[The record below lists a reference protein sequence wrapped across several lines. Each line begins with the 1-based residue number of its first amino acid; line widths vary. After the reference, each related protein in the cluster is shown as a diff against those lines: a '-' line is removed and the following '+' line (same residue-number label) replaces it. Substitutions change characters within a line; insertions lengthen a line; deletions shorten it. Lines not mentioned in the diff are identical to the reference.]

1 MGFLAPKVPEATQ
14 APLAI
19 TPAKSKVDP
28 NTGAGRRR
36 ALERAAVAARAG
48 GKGRFRVP
56 SADLQTPGGGGLR
69 IPSSTRS

>member
-1 MGFLAPKVPEATQ
+1 MGILSPKVPQATQ

-19 TPAKSKVDP
+19 TQDKGKVDP

-48 GKGRFRVP
+48 GKGRFRVQ

-69 IPSSTRS
+69 IPRS